1 METFAVFWFRR
12 DLRIEDNKGF
22 FYALTSGL
30 AVKPIFIFDTNI
42 LDRLSDKTDARVTFI
57 QEHLQKIQTQLQH
70 QGSGIEIHIGNPI
83 EVWEK
88 LFATQAISEV
98 YFNEDYEPAALERDK
113 EIMALGTKSNVKFYS
128 FTDHIIRKPGEVLS
142 KTNSPYTIY
151 SFYKKEWRSI
161 LSKTDYKPYKSE
173 EFLSNSLKFNSKTI
187 ELDQIGFKKST
198 VKIESIQF
206 NDKIVSEYNQKRD
219 FPAENATSHLGIHLR
234 FGTISIRKLV
244 REAIELEETFVNELI
259 WREFFIQLLYFFP
272 ETEEHPFQQKFKNIT
287 WLHNE
292 SMFAAWCEGKTGYPL
307 VDAGMR
313 QLNETGQMHNRV
325 RMVVAS
331 FLTKHLLIDWKWGE
345 RYFASKLLDY
355 ELASN
360 VGNWQWA
367 ASIGSDPV
375 PYFRVFNPT
384 LQLQKFDKHLIYC
397 KKWIPELLSGNY
409 MQPIVNHEKARD
421 RVLSHF
427 KNHLLK

>member
-1 METFAVFWFRR
+1 METLAVFWFRR
-12 DLRIEDNKGF
+12 DLRLEDNKGL
-22 FYALTSGL
+22 YVALQSGL
-30 AVKPIFIFDTNI
+30 RVKPIFIFDTTI
-42 LDRLSDKTDARVTFI
+42 LSQLNDETDARVSFI
-57 QEHLQKIQTQLQH
+57 FDQLQ
-70 QGSGIEIHIGNPI
+70 QIQKQLFPFGSGIEIFVGDPI
-83 EVWEK
+83 EIWEN
-88 LFATQAISEV
+88 LFLNLPISDV
-98 YFNEDYEPAALERDK
+98 YFNEDYEPSAIKRDQK
-113 EIMALGTKSNVKFYS
+113 IISIGEKHQVRFHLFK
-128 FTDHIIRKPGEVLS
+128 DHVIRKPGEVLS
-142 KTNSPYTIY
+142 KTNTPYTIY
-151 SFYKKEWRSI
+151 SFYKKEWRSV
-161 LSKTDYKPYKSE
+161 LTSSDVKSYPSE
-173 EFLSNSLKFNSKTI
+173 DLLQHLLPFIPKNITLA
-187 ELDQIGFKKST
+187 DIGFKKSH
-198 VKIESIQF
+198 VLIEKIQF
-206 NDKIVSEYNQKRD
+206 NAKIVSEYKEKRD

-234 FGTISIRKLV
+234 FGTISIRKLI
-244 REAIELEETFVNELI
+244 REAIDAEETFVNELI

-272 ETEEHPFQQKFKNIT
+272 ETEEKPFQQKFKGIS
-287 WLHNE
+287 WLHDE
-292 SMFAAWCEGKTGYPL
+292 AMFEAWCNGKTGYPL

-375 PYFRVFNPT
+375 PYFRVFNPS
-384 LQLQKFDKHLIYC
+384 LQLQKFDKDLRYC

-409 MQPIVNHEKARD
+409 QKPIVDHEKARE

-427 KNHLLK
+427 KNYLKL